1 MTSRLDE
8 LLAVLS
14 NSPTWAAMRS
24 TCSAWAC
31 SSALAIARFPLLHD
45 LEMVG
50 PVVEAGGGPS
60 VPEGESTLSVLDESY
75 CGATDLLPCMNVC
88 ISSGV
93 RRPSLLVSI
102 ALKMRS

>member
-31 SSALAIARFPLLHD
+31 SSAFAIARFPLLHD

-50 PVVEAGGGPS
+50 PVVEAGGGPQFLRAKARYPS
-60 VPEGESTLSVLDESY
+60 RGI
-75 CGATDLLPCMNVC
+75 LL
-88 ISSGV
+88 
-93 RRPSLLVSI
+93 RRN
-102 ALKMRS
+102 